1 MLHLV
6 ALFTETRNQITG
18 RVTLRERDDRTAL
31 QDGALKM
38 KPSRWDTL
46 FHEVI
51 PDASAYEWDSYAM
64 ERIPYCRYFE

>member
-1 MLHLV
+1 
-6 ALFTETRNQITG
+6 
-18 RVTLRERDDRTAL
+18 
-31 QDGALKM
+31 M

-64 ERIPYCRYFE
+64 ENPIL